1 MRLSPTEELVNQV
14 VELKYEDLP
23 DDVILT
29 AKKATLDTLAC
40 IVAGSKYASVPETV
54 GLFKKWGGTK
64 EATILVYGDKVPA
77 PHAAF
82 ANGVMSRAIDMGDFH
97 PLSSHVSEYIVTA
110 MLAMAELQGGASG
123 REFITAYVAGAEP
136 SHRIAA
142 AVGGTAETVKR
153 GRYLATGGKF
163 GTTLAAAKLH
173 RLNKEQTA
181 NALGLA
187 YIMSFPWGNAMV
199 TPVGNATVYFEH
211 GYQCQC
217 SIEHALLAELGVTG
231 PKEILAGTV
240 GVFNQFLPWRE
251 VDPES
256 IMADWGKKWQTT
268 ETVIKRYPSCGYT
281 LTPIQVMLDIMAGS
295 KISAEDIASIQI
307 TISPAA
313 HEATGKPEKWH
324 PKDEREA
331 KFSMPFVVATAAIKQ
346 KVFVDDLTP
355 QEMARSDI
363 RELMSRIT
371 LNVDREISGGAVFSS
386 ATITVKLK
394 NGQELVKEAKQGKS
408 VDWDE
413 LTEKA
418 RRCVSLSAKPFP
430 ENNLAQLAEKIQNLE
445 DIADITTLIP
455 LLTP

>member
-1 MRLSPTEELVNQV
+1 M
-14 VELKYEDLP
+14 
-23 DDVILT
+23 I
-29 AKKATLDTLAC
+29 
-40 IVAGSKYASVPETV
+40 
-54 GLFKKWGGTK
+54 KKWGGAK

-77 PHAAF
+77 PNAAF

-110 MLAMAELQGGASG
+110 MLAIAELQGGASG
-123 REFITAYVAGAEP
+123 KEFITAYVAGAEP
-136 SHRIAA
+136 SHRIAT

-163 GTTLAAAKLH
+163 GTTLATAKLH
-173 RLNKEQTA
+173 RLNREQIG

-187 YIMSFPWGNAMV
+187 YVMSFPWSNAMV

-217 SIEHALLAELGVTG
+217 SIEHTLLAELGVTG
-231 PKEILAGTV
+231 PKEVLAGTV

-256 IMADWGKKWQTT
+256 IMADWGEKWQTT

-281 LTPIQVMLDIMAGS
+281 LTPIQVMLDIMAEN
-295 KISAEDIASIQI
+295 KIRAQDIDSVNI
-307 TISPAA
+307 TLSPAA
-313 HEATGKPEKWH
+313 LEATGKPEKWH

-355 QEMARSDI
+355 QEMSRSDI
-363 RELMSRIT
+363 REFMSRIT
-371 LNVDREISGGAVFSS
+371 LDVDRKMSGGAVFSS

-394 NGQELVKEAKQGKS
+394 NGRELIKEASQGKKM
-408 VDWDE
+408 DWDE

-430 ENNLAQLAEKIQNLE
+430 KSNLTQLAEKTHNLE
-445 DIADITTLIP
+445 EIADITSLIP